1 MSTGTEK
8 ITINIP
14 GMSNQEIKSSL
25 ISIYDKINKPPT
37 KEVGY
42 DLFLKLV
49 HKNLYAP
56 SQMNF
61 IINHV
66 SEFITPLEPKEKDP
80 CMKLLS
86 LIFYSPSSEEESIDS
101 KIYFPYLSPVLTT
114 LQNLIKD
121 SNSTIFPTIS
131 NVFAEIVQNIM
142 PTDIEASNIEL
153 EQEEK
158 TAYEMMQGFCIYN
171 MKYDDKSNRIVG
183 SLCLTKLV
191 ENCPVV
197 LQKQYMK
204 LIWEVIMNLIDKKN
218 FNAKYEL
225 LNCLISLILGAE
237 NLFTP
242 YAHNTLYKVLD
253 FLADTDWLKRKL
265 ALNVIYTLIFYCKDE
280 ILPLKEHIISF
291 LRALKTDKVK
301 EVREV
306 CLLILKI
313 FSENEPKNKENTKDK
328 NKSNFSSIN
337 NSKKKFGNKVNSDN
351 KNTIKNNKKINNNS
365 NNNNISTNTNNNT
378 NNNKLKGTSQKK
390 LGNKLNKDNELE
402 KSSNKF
408 SECIVPEIR
417 NKDSKENKISENFKS
432 DFDRSDMAKEELTN
446 QKKLLLGVFAPL
458 SEQENSGN
466 ITKKTGMSSSIK
478 NNLDK
483 NNIKENNENTQNNQ
497 TTNQNKFV
505 NRKDDKT
512 FINEKMVIKPDPNK
526 SIFKSSPNPAFFNQ
540 ANKKSKDIV
549 LVSKG
554 DSQKFKNNS
563 INNSQNQEIVINI
576 KEKNK
581 TDIDKNNNEKLK
593 EKELEQ
599 NIKPEEKKE
608 NVNISIN
615 SNKINTNEVNINI
628 KENKESKENKEKINP
643 PVIKN
648 KVAPIKRTKYIKK
661 IPEKEEKIEKVNEPE
676 NEENNIIIKFNK
688 KDDEEIKVKN
698 YKTYLKQNE
707 EKQQQN
713 IEKKESNKKNYDPNL
728 INTLLLQMNSLSQK
742 QLSLID
748 VMDNIQMETQGQIKQ
763 LNKRIS
769 KLEKNVEELSNELYY
784 LKNEE

>member
-1 MSTGTEK
+1 
-8 ITINIP
+8 
-14 GMSNQEIKSSL
+14 
-25 ISIYDKINKPPT
+25 
-37 KEVGY
+37 
-42 DLFLKLV
+42 
-49 HKNLYAP
+49 
-56 SQMNF
+56 
-61 IINHV
+61 
-66 SEFITPLEPKEKDP
+66 
-80 CMKLLS
+80 
-86 LIFYSPSSEEESIDS
+86 
-101 KIYFPYLSPVLTT
+101 
-114 LQNLIKD
+114 
-121 SNSTIFPTIS
+121 
-131 NVFAEIVQNIM
+131 
-142 PTDIEASNIEL
+142 
-153 EQEEK
+153 
-158 TAYEMMQGFCIYN
+158 
-171 MKYDDKSNRIVG
+171 
-183 SLCLTKLV
+183 
-191 ENCPVV
+191 
-197 LQKQYMK
+197 
-204 LIWEVIMNLIDKKN
+204 MNLIDKKN
-218 FNAKYEL
+218 FNSKYEL

-365 NNNNISTNTNNNT
+365 NNNNISTNTNNN
-378 NNNKLKGTSQKK
+378 NNKLKGTSQKK

-432 DFDRSDMAKEELTN
+432 DFDRSDMAKEEQTN
-446 QKKLLLGVFAPL
+446 QKKLLLGVFTPL

-497 TTNQNKFV
+497 TINQNKFV

-581 TDIDKNNNEKLK
+581 TDNDKNNNEKEKQK

-648 KVAPIKRTKYIKK
+648 KVAPIKRTKYFKK
-661 IPEKEEKIEKVNEPE
+661 IPEKEEKIKKQKLKK
-676 NEENNIIIKFNK
+676 II
-688 KDDEEIKVKN
+688 
-698 YKTYLKQNE
+698 
-707 EKQQQN
+707 
-713 IEKKESNKKNYDPNL
+713 
-728 INTLLLQMNSLSQK
+728 LL
-742 QLSLID
+742 
-748 VMDNIQMETQGQIKQ
+748 
-763 LNKRIS
+763 
-769 KLEKNVEELSNELYY
+769 
-784 LKNEE
+784 